1 MGYPF
6 FGGVDHDVVLP
17 AVAMLALAGPSRR
30 RKCPD
35 VASAKSGI
43 ESFSRE
49 RGLVLCSELQSARYR
64 RRERAHS
71 SIPSNLYAAA
81 RGLALQRRW

>member
-1 MGYPF
+1 MRGPV
-6 FGGVDHDVVLP
+6 FGCVGDDVVLP

-43 ESFSRE
+43 ESFSRDK
-49 RGLVLCSELQSARYR
+49 GAR
-64 RRERAHS
+64 
-71 SIPSNLYAAA
+71 SI
-81 RGLALQRRW
+81 